1 MIHKWLV
8 GWWRRFVF
16 LLYVLVLSKA
26 FLSMS
31 SSASWSALTTPPPSC
46 ACPSPALVWFGFD
59 SSLNSVGMIGSS
71 SREAAGSSFRSSKC
85 KDLEELFFWL
95 YFSCSLGSVR
105 NVGSGHTSASCV
117 QSSSIVVPV
126 TAAHFLALLRPLW
139 ARRSNIPV
147 PVIISNERR
156 RRRRRRCAPRRP
168 SSSLFFHFFLLSSSS
183 ALEKIQKTGN

>member
-46 ACPSPALVWFGFD
+46 ACPSPALLWFGFD

-85 KDLEELFFWL
+85 KDLEELSFFWL

-147 PVIISNERR
+147 PVISETNEGEGEGV
-156 RRRRRRCAPRRP
+156 RRP

>member
-147 PVIISNERR
+147 PVIIRNERR
-156 RRRRRRCAPRRP
+156 RRLRCAPRRP

>member
-85 KDLEELFFWL
+85 KDLEELSFFWL

-147 PVIISNERR
+147 PVISETDEGEGEGEGEV
-156 RRRRRRCAPRRP
+156 CAAPP
-168 SSSLFFHFFLLSSSS
+168 FFFSLFSFFSSLFFLCS
-183 ALEKIQKTGN
+183 